1 MCMCPKHFFLLLKE
15 NNESIYKYIVYI
27 HESDRINKINTFR
40 RDLQTKLLRL
50 CMFMSPFNLNNKNM
64 FEIILKKKIDS

>member
-1 MCMCPKHFFLLLKE
+1 MTQVRIQLINSGVGVQIITPGALRCACVLKISFSYLIKE

-40 RDLQTKLLRL
+40 RDLQTKLLL
-50 CMFMSPFNLNNKNM
+50 
-64 FEIILKKKIDS
+64 